1 MPGLSI
7 HVVDVTT
14 GTPAHGMRVEVY
26 AIGVSR
32 TVLGDAVVGV
42 SGGVELPQL
51 ASHRCAAG
59 IYECLFHAGAWYR
72 ERGVALPTPPFLELV
87 PFRFGIADPEQHY
100 HLPLKLS
107 PWGFS
112 LFRGG
117 A

>member
-14 GTPAHGMRVEVY
+14 GAPAHRMRVEVY
-26 AIGVSR
+26 AIGTSR
-32 TVLGDAVVGV
+32 TALGDAVVDA
-42 SGGVELPQL
+42 SGGVELPHL
-51 ASHRCAAG
+51 ASRRFVVG

-72 ERGVALPTPPFLELV
+72 ERGVTLPTPPFLEVV